1 MATAAAKKKSPEV
14 EAPEVESVPAEETP
28 APAEPTPAEAAAEE
42 AVDPN
47 APFKVPFR
55 GVDFTVDRAI
65 LNDAR
70 FRMALASMQNNQI
83 MYEALGPSQSL
94 QFIALINRGETIDA
108 IAKEFFASLNAT
120 AGWGNS

>member
-1 MATAAAKKKSPEV
+1 MATAAKKKTEPVEVPEV
-14 EAPEVESVPAEETP
+14 EDIPAEEAV
-28 APAEPTPAEAAAEE
+28 APAGPTPAEAAAEE

-47 APFKVPFR
+47 APFVVPFR
-55 GVDFTVDRAI
+55 GVDFTVERAI

-94 QFIALINRGETIDA
+94 QFISLISRGETIDA